1 MRRHGKTA
9 SLFGIGALVLLL
21 AIMAVASS
29 ACSDSIEQAR
39 PVDRDAT
46 SGEAA
51 SPAAS
56 EQADADCW
64 PELTIAESS
73 ASGDAIEWATEDD
86 GTLSVRRWNSRTLKT
101 YSAEQCGDAP
111 VGSLLRARTGRQLV
125 WEKTWPDDFRE
136 DAVRL
141 GWPEGMVDRC
151 TALGPD
157 NELERLIFLQCGTME
172 HELFLEPL
180 DFEVRVPPEA
190 LQRGPFIVAA
200 AESGRWQAR
209 RISYCAD
216 LIFAPNQPRSWDQ
229 NRSAPSSRDCWAMY
243 DDAHARHVAA
253 RT

>member
-1 MRRHGKTA
+1 MRHLNKTA
-9 SLFGIGALVLLL
+9 SLFGIGVIALIL
-21 AIMAVASS
+21 AIMAVAAA
-29 ACSDSIEQAR
+29 ACSDSIEQAE
-39 PVDRDAT
+39 PVDREAT
-46 SGEAA
+46 TSETASAA
-51 SPAAS
+51 AA

-64 PELTIAESS
+64 PGLTIADNGPD
-73 ASGDAIEWATEDD
+73 GDAIEWATEDD
-86 GTLSVRRWNSRTLKT
+86 GTLSVRRWSSRTLKT

-111 VGSLLRARTGRQLV
+111 AGSLLRAHTSRELV

-141 GWPEGMVDRC
+141 GWPAGMVDRC

-180 DFEVRVPPEA
+180 AFEVRVPPEA

-200 AESGRWQAR
+200 AEIGRWQAS

-216 LIFAPNQPRSWDQ
+216 LIFAANQPRSWDQ
-229 NRSAPSSRDCWAMY
+229 DGSAPSSRDCWAMY

>member
-1 MRRHGKTA
+1 MRRHSKTA

-21 AIMAVASS
+21 AIMAVAAA
-29 ACSDSIEQAR
+29 ACSDSIERAE
-39 PVDRDAT
+39 PVGREDTGDKTA
-46 SGEAA
+46 AA
-51 SPAAS
+51 SPKTTAQGCPS
-56 EQADADCW
+56 G
-64 PELTIAESS
+64 LTIAVSNPG
-73 ASGDAIEWATEDD
+73 GDAIEWATEDD
-86 GTLSVRRWNSRTLKT
+86 GTLSVRRWSSRTLKT
-101 YSAEQCGDAP
+101 YSAEQCGAAP
-111 VGSLLRARTGRQLV
+111 AGSLLRARTGRQLV

-180 DFEVRVPPEA
+180 NLKVRVPPEA

-216 LIFAPNQPRSWDQ
+216 LIFAPNQPRTWDQ
-229 NRSAPSSRDCWAMY
+229 NGSAPSSRDCWAMY
-243 DDAHARHVAA
+243 DDAHARHIAA